1 MSIFQRTIK
10 LVLATTIAI
19 ILAQLFGLAFAT
31 SAGVIAILSILDT
44 RKSTLTIAWR
54 RFLSALLALVI
65 AVVLFSILGYHIWVI
80 SLYMM
85 LYVPLAYHWKL
96 ESGIPPI
103 TVLILHLY
111 SLESILLT
119 HIMNEVSLLFIG
131 TGVALALN
139 AYMPSKQA
147 RIDAYHLE
155 VEEGLRAILNALARL
170 LKNGDGS
177 NKGELIDKLE
187 ETLTKALELVYI
199 ESDNQIFQSTNYQV
213 HYFEMRREQEKILK
227 GMAESIRSLT
237 LKSEESQLLAQLF
250 EGTADQLSQEN
261 PATALLTQ
269 LHEFRDHFRE
279 RALPETREEFESRA
293 LLFQL
298 LGDLERFIQLK
309 VDFYSSYQLSE

>member
-54 RFLSALLALVI
+54 RLLSALLALVI
-65 AVVLFSILGYHIWVI
+65 AVVLFSILGYHIRVI

-227 GMAESIRSLT
+227 RMAESIRSLT

-261 PATALLTQ
+261 PATALLTK